1 VKRRPKPIKVGI
13 GKCKNGILQ
22 KQSCNHRNVKIV
34 AKRKGWEQ
42 ESQTG
47 IKRERNTCVRGERE
61 RKREREIA
69 GMLVTERPERNS
81 ERENPISKA
90 HAFLTSTRNQRSAF

>member
-1 VKRRPKPIKVGI
+1 MGTRI
-13 GKCKNGILQ
+13 
-22 KQSCNHRNVKIV
+22 
-34 AKRKGWEQ
+34 AKRHKERKKYVCQ
-42 ESQTG
+42 R
-47 IKRERNTCVRGERE
+47 RERE
-61 RKREREIA
+61 REREIA